1 MINILE
7 NKADRSDN
15 ENYYLGSS
23 YSRVGYYYWTKND
36 LEVAG
41 LYFEKCIKVTP
52 DDNIAKA
59 WFQKKAEAEAG
70 ETTEENK

>member
-1 MINILE
+1 M
-7 NKADRSDN
+7 
-15 ENYYLGSS
+15 
-23 YSRVGYYYWTKND
+23 GYYYWTKND

-41 LYFEKCIKVTP
+41 PYFEKCIKVTP